1 MSCPLLMDIET
12 IKKSLE
18 EVGFDNK
25 EIQVY
30 LSLLKIG
37 ETSATKISRETK
49 IERTLVYYIIE
60 KLINRGL
67 ISFNLKNNV
76 KYYSASNPEKI
87 LDEIREKE
95 KSFLRILPFL
105 EQIRKE
111 TYEEEVRV
119 DIYKETAGLKAV
131 MNDMFKQAKEFLVLG
146 EQGQIQKHY
155 PVIYQQYLRKLKDMK
170 IKEKVI
176 IREDLRGKIW
186 KSKNSEFRYISK
198 DLLSPTTTLVY
209 EDKILITLWEK
220 PMFNILITSKKV
232 ADSFKSYFNHFWK
245 IAKK

>member
-1 MSCPLLMDIET
+1 MELAT
-12 IKKSLE
+12 VKRSLE
-18 EVGFDNK
+18 EVGFDEK

-37 ETSATKISRETK
+37 ETTATKISKETK

-67 ISFNLKNNV
+67 VSFKLKNNV

-87 LDEIREKE
+87 LEEIREKE
-95 KSFLRILPFL
+95 KAFLKVLPFL
-105 EQIRKE
+105 EQIKKQA
-111 TYEEEVRV
+111 YEEDVRV

-131 MNDMFKQAKEFLVLG
+131 MNDMFKRAREFLVLG

-155 PVIYQQYLRKLKDMK
+155 PIIYQQYLRRLKDHK

-186 KSKNSEFRYISK
+186 KSKNSDFRYISK
-198 DLLSPTTTLVY
+198 DLLSPTTTLIY

-232 ADSFKSYFNHFWK
+232 ADSFRSYFNHFWK

>member
-1 MSCPLLMDIET
+1 MDIET
-12 IKKSLE
+12 VKKSLE

-67 ISFNLKNNV
+67 VSFNLKNNV

-87 LDEIREKE
+87 LEEIREKE
-95 KSFLRILPFL
+95 KSFLRVLPFL

-111 TYEEEVRV
+111 TYEEDVRV

-131 MNDMFKQAKEFLVLG
+131 MNDMFKQTREFLVLG

-155 PVIYQQYLRKLKDMK
+155 PILYQQYLRKLKDMK

-198 DLLSPTTTLVY
+198 DLLSPTTTLIY
-209 EDKILITLWEK
+209 ENKILITLWEK

-232 ADSFKSYFNHFWK
+232 SDSFKSYFNHFWK

>member
-1 MSCPLLMDIET
+1 MELET
-12 IKKSLE
+12 VKKSLE
-18 EVGFDNK
+18 EVGFDEK

-37 ETSATKISRETK
+37 ETTATKISRETK
-49 IERTLVYYIIE
+49 IERTLVYYIVE

-67 ISFNLKNNV
+67 VSFKLKNNV

-95 KSFLRILPFL
+95 KSFLKVLPFL
-105 EQIRKE
+105 EQIRKQA
-111 TYEEEVRV
+111 YEEDVRV

-131 MNDMFKQAKEFLVLG
+131 MNDMFKRARDFLVLG

-155 PVIYQQYLRKLKDMK
+155 PIIYQQYLRKLKDTK

-186 KSKNSEFRYISK
+186 KSKNSEFRYISE
-198 DLLSPTTTLVY
+198 DLLSPTTTLIY
-209 EDKILITLWEK
+209 DDKILITLWEK

-232 ADSFKSYFNHFWK
+232 ADSFRSYFNHFWK
-245 IAKK
+245 IAKE

>member
-1 MSCPLLMDIET
+1 MEIENV
-12 IKKSLE
+12 KKSLG

-37 ETSATKISRETK
+37 ETTATKISQETK
-49 IERTLVYYIIE
+49 IERTLVYYIVE

-67 ISFNLKNNV
+67 VSFKLKNNV
-76 KYYSASNPEKI
+76 KYYSASNPEEI
-87 LDEIREKE
+87 LEEIREKE
-95 KSFLRILPFL
+95 KSFLRVLPFL
-105 EQIRKE
+105 EQIRKQA
-111 TYEEEVRV
+111 YEEDVKV
-119 DIYKETAGLKAV
+119 DIYKETAGLKAI
-131 MNDMFKQAKEFLVLG
+131 MNDMFKQTREFLILG
-146 EQGQIQKHY
+146 EQGQIQEHY
-155 PVIYQQYLRKLKDMK
+155 PIIYQQYLRKLKDNK
-170 IKEKVI
+170 VKEKVI

-198 DLLSPTTTLVY
+198 DLLSPTTTLIY
-209 EDKILITLWEK
+209 DDRILITLWEK

-232 ADSFKSYFNHFWK
+232 ADSFRSYFNHFWK

>member
-1 MSCPLLMDIET
+1 MELDAVTKNLI
-12 IKKSLE
+12 
-18 EVGFDNK
+18 EVGFDEK

-37 ETSATKISRETK
+37 ETTATKISQETK
-49 IERTLVYYIIE
+49 IERTLVYYIVE

-67 ISFNLKNNV
+67 VSFKLKNNV
-76 KYYSASNPEKI
+76 KYYSASNPEII
-87 LDEIREKE
+87 LEEIREKE
-95 KSFLRILPFL
+95 KSFLKVLPFL
-105 EQIRKE
+105 EQIRKQA
-111 TYEEEVRV
+111 YEEDVRI
-119 DIYKETAGLKAV
+119 DIYKETAGLKTI
-131 MNDMFKQAKEFLVLG
+131 MNDMFKRAREFLILG

-155 PVIYQQYLRKLKDMK
+155 PIIYQQYLRKLKDYK

-186 KSKNSEFRYISK
+186 KSKNSDFRYISK
-198 DLLSPTTTLVY
+198 DLLSPTTTLIY

-232 ADSFKSYFNHFWK
+232 ADSFRSYFNHFWK

>member
-1 MSCPLLMDIET
+1 MDIEAVT
-12 IKKSLE
+12 KNLE

-37 ETSATKISRETK
+37 ETTATKISQETK
-49 IERTLVYYIIE
+49 IERTLVYYIVE

-67 ISFNLKNNV
+67 VSFKLKNNV

-87 LDEIREKE
+87 LEEIREKE
-95 KSFLRILPFL
+95 ESFLSVLPFL
-105 EQIRKE
+105 EQIRKQA
-111 TYEEEVRV
+111 YEEDVRV

-131 MNDMFKQAKEFLVLG
+131 MNDMFKQAEEFLILG
-146 EQGQIQKHY
+146 EQGQIQKNY
-155 PVIYQQYLRKLKDMK
+155 PIIYQQYLRKLKDNK
-170 IKEKVI
+170 VKEKVI

-186 KSKNSEFRYISK
+186 KSKNSKFRYISK
-198 DLLSPTTTLVY
+198 DLLSPTTTLIY
-209 EDKILITLWEK
+209 DKKILITLWEK
-220 PMFNILITSKKV
+220 PMFNILITSRKV

>member
-1 MSCPLLMDIET
+1 MELAT
-12 IKKSLE
+12 VKKSLE
-18 EVGFDNK
+18 EVGFDEK

-37 ETSATKISRETK
+37 ETTATKISKETK
-49 IERTLVYYIIE
+49 IERTLVYYIVE
-60 KLINRGL
+60 KLINKGL
-67 ISFNLKNNV
+67 ASFKLKNNV

-87 LDEIREKE
+87 LEEIREKE
-95 KSFLRILPFL
+95 KSFLKVLPFL
-105 EQIRKE
+105 EQIKKQA
-111 TYEEEVRV
+111 YEEDVKV
-119 DIYKETAGLKAV
+119 DIYKETAGLKV
-131 MNDMFKQAKEFLVLG
+131 IMNDMFKRSREFLILG

-155 PVIYQQYLRKLKDMK
+155 PIIYQQYLRRLKDHK

-186 KSKNSEFRYISK
+186 KSKNSDVRYISK
-198 DLLSPTTTLVY
+198 DLLSPTTTLIY
-209 EDKILITLWEK
+209 DDKILITLWEK

-232 ADSFKSYFNHFWK
+232 ADSFRSYFNHFWK

>member
-1 MSCPLLMDIET
+1 MEIENV
-12 IKKSLE
+12 KKSLG

-37 ETSATKISRETK
+37 ETTATKISQETK
-49 IERTLVYYIIE
+49 IERTLVYYIVE

-67 ISFNLKNNV
+67 VSFKLKNNV
-76 KYYSASNPEKI
+76 KYYSASNPKGI
-87 LDEIREKE
+87 LEEIREKE
-95 KSFLRILPFL
+95 KSFLRVLPFL
-105 EQIRKE
+105 EQIRKQA
-111 TYEEEVRV
+111 YEEDVKV
-119 DIYKETAGLKAV
+119 DIYKETAGLKAI
-131 MNDMFKQAKEFLVLG
+131 MNDMFKQTREFLILG
-146 EQGQIQKHY
+146 EQGQIQEHY
-155 PVIYQQYLRKLKDMK
+155 PIIYQQYLRKLKDNK
-170 IKEKVI
+170 VKEKVI

-198 DLLSPTTTLVY
+198 DLLSPTTTLIY
-209 EDKILITLWEK
+209 DDRILITLWEK

-232 ADSFKSYFNHFWK
+232 ADSFRSYFNHFWK

>member
-1 MSCPLLMDIET
+1 MDIET
-12 IKKSLE
+12 VKKSLE

-67 ISFNLKNNV
+67 VSFNLKNNV

-87 LDEIREKE
+87 LEEIREKE
-95 KSFLRILPFL
+95 KSFLRVLPFL

-111 TYEEEVRV
+111 TYEEDVRV

-131 MNDMFKQAKEFLVLG
+131 MNDMFKQAREFLVLG

-155 PVIYQQYLRKLKDMK
+155 PILYQQYLRKLKDMK

-198 DLLSPTTTLVY
+198 DLLSPTTTLIY
-209 EDKILITLWEK
+209 ENKILITLWEK

-232 ADSFKSYFNHFWK
+232 ADSYKSYFYHFWK

>member
-1 MSCPLLMDIET
+1 MELGSV
-12 IKKSLE
+12 KKNLE
-18 EVGFDNK
+18 EVGFDEK

-30 LSLLKIG
+30 LSLLRIG
-37 ETSATKISRETK
+37 ETTATKISRETK

-67 ISFNLKNNV
+67 VSFKLKNNV

-87 LDEIREKE
+87 LEEIREKE
-95 KSFLRILPFL
+95 KSFLKVLPFL
-105 EQIRKE
+105 EKIRKQA
-111 TYEEEVRV
+111 YEEDVRV

-131 MNDMFKQAKEFLVLG
+131 MNDMFKRAREFLILG
-146 EQGQIQKHY
+146 EQRQIQKHY
-155 PVIYQQYLRKLKDMK
+155 PIIYQQYLRRLKDHK

-198 DLLSPTTTLVY
+198 DLLSPTTTLIY
-209 EDKILITLWEK
+209 DDKILITIWEK

-232 ADSFKSYFNHFWK
+232 ADSFRSYFTHFWK

>member
-1 MSCPLLMDIET
+1 MDTTT
-12 IKKSLE
+12 IKKTLE
-18 EVGFDNK
+18 ELGFDEK
-25 EIQVY
+25 ETQVY
-30 LSLLKIG
+30 LALLKIG
-37 ETSATKISRETK
+37 ETTATKISQETK

-67 ISFNLKNNV
+67 VSFKLKNNV

-87 LDEIREKE
+87 LEEIKEKE

-105 EQIRKE
+105 EQIRKQA
-111 TYEEEVRV
+111 YEEEVKV

-131 MNDMFKQAKEFLVLG
+131 MNDMFKHGKEFLVLG

-155 PVIYQQYLRKLKDMK
+155 PIIYQQYLRRLKDTG

-198 DLLSPTTTLVY
+198 DLISPTTTLIY
-209 EDKILITLWEK
+209 ADKVLITIWEK

-232 ADSFKSYFNHFWK
+232 ADSFRSYFNHFWK